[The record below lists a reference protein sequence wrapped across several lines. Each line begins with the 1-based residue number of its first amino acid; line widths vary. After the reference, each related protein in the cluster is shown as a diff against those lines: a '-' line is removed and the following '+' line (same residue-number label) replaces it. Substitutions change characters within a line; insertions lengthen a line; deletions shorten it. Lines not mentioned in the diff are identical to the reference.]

1 VTLSATWMSR
11 CRLSRHFNSRQFAT
25 CPSKGHLLDRLVTG
39 RLKCH
44 FSLAQSVFFLIS
56 IKGFIF
62 EFAVLEEAV
71 ADSLQFSFHESLQ
84 VICGI

>member
-1 VTLSATWMSR
+1 MS
-11 CRLSRHFNSRQFAT
+11 
-25 CPSKGHLLDRLVTG
+25 LLTRAECV
-39 RLKCH
+39 
-44 FSLAQSVFFLIS
+44 FLIS

-84 VICGI
+84 VICGIVDSF

>member
-1 VTLSATWMSR
+1 
-11 CRLSRHFNSRQFAT
+11 
-25 CPSKGHLLDRLVTG
+25 
-39 RLKCH
+39 
-44 FSLAQSVFFLIS
+44 VFFLIS

>member
-1 VTLSATWMSR
+1 MSR
-11 CRLSRHFNSRQFAT
+11 CRFSRHINSRQFSG
-25 CPSKGHLLDRLVTG
+25 CPSKGHLLDRPVTG

-44 FSLAQSVFFLIS
+44 FSLAQNVFFLTS

-84 VICGI
+84 VFAALLIHFKN